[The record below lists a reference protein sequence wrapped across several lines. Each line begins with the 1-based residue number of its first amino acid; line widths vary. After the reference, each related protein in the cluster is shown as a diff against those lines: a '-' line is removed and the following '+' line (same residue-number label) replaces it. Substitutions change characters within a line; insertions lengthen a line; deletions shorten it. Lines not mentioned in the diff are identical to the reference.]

1 MMSIYRGAALFLG
14 LLVLPELSS
23 AQTDQARDDTSTYQ
37 LREILLNLYQATGG
51 LDWTFSDNW
60 FQQRAKVCTWH
71 GVICYSDQVSDERLH
86 GQIRELDLR
95 SNHLV
100 GTVPTQVFQ
109 IPYLQSLQLDGN
121 TNVDVDLSGLKNA
134 NFLTRLVISDT
145 QVSNLANIGD
155 AQNLEVLHLTNLNLR
170 SKLPPGLFTLTSLL
184 TLFANYNQ
192 FTGPLPTEIGRLT
205 KLDEL
210 YLFDNNLSGQIPTEI
225 GLLTGLQI
233 LTLSQNAFGGTLP
246 IELNSLTDLQIL
258 ALQRVAGK
266 EKGPGISGTLPAL
279 DNIPALTEVYLEN
292 QKLSGLL
299 NEKFLKNTPTSELV
313 RVDLSNNDLSG
324 TIPSQLVTKDYLNL
338 LLADNKIDV
347 VASNIIDNGSCPNIP
362 NWMGGDVTSV
372 GCNAFLCPPN
382 TWAPKG
388 RATEMDACQSCNFSD
403 DYWGHTSCSLTTPTD
418 VQERQVLV
426 NLYNRMGGPYWKQD
440 DNWLNPAVTVCDWY
454 GIDCTITGLV
464 QSIVL
469 KNNGLTDGLPIELF
483 SLPALKVL
491 NLSTNS
497 ISFSFD
503 GINKVQALE
512 VLDLSNIG
520 LINMNDVFQLT
531 NISNLRFFSLASN
544 DLGGELPI
552 ELFALINL
560 EEFSLSH
567 NQFSGK
573 LSTFI
578 GEMSN
583 LRRFGCVGN
592 QLTGQVPT
600 EIGRLTNLLEISASE
615 NQFEGT
621 LPTELNNLINL
632 EILSLTTTGSDRGIG
647 GPLLAFRNLEQ
658 LTSLQLDDNRLTGSL
673 PADFLITSRRLDQRI
688 EIGLTDNQLDG
699 TVPSQWSRFDR
710 LFVDLS
716 GNLITE
722 IASSLCSQS
731 NWMGGTVS
739 TFSCD
744 YILCPKSTYNDIG
757 RQTGSGTSDCQSCPS
772 AQYLGAKECNGNDYN
787 GGKGGDQSE
796 VDILIEFYASTN
808 GDSWKTNTGWAEL
821 ADPCSWHGITC
832 DGGKRVASID
842 LIGNGLT
849 GTPATSIFKLPSLQ
863 QLHFSSNSI
872 SFDFSGIS
880 NAPKLISLFLS
891 GTGIDNVNGIAIGG
905 NSGILT
911 LHLQDNNFVG
921 AIPLEL
927 FLLTNLRELDMSS
940 NQLTGTLPAG
950 VKVWDHLETL
960 RLYHNNLNGQLP
972 ASLGTMTDLRELN
985 LAENN
990 FDGTIPLELND
1001 LTNLRFLTL
1010 QREGGVSGTGDVG
1023 VDQGASS
1030 VNGPGLTGTLP
1041 AFQNLPYIEKLFLG
1055 VNSISGSVPFNF
1067 LDGVQDKAAMI
1078 SVDFTSNR
1086 LTGALPGSLSQ
1097 FDRMAFYAADNRISN
1112 IADGLCVKND
1122 WMNGD
1127 VGVFEC
1133 AGILCTVNTFSPI
1146 GRNSCQSCPSGT
1158 NGYLGSFNCLS
1169 TDDHKA
1175 NGERAILENLYRE
1188 MNGDNWIYSD
1198 NWMDPDKSICTWYGI
1213 TCVSDDEESVESISL
1228 VENELRHGFPTE
1240 MYRLP
1245 NLKGLNLQ
1253 GNAIV
1258 MDFSGIGNA
1267 DKLEYL
1273 DLENAAVSSL
1283 AGITSANNLK
1293 LLRIDGNI
1301 FDTFPHEVFQLK
1313 NLEVLSMS
1321 ENTFQ
1326 RQPLPTDFQNI
1337 INLVY
1342 FACSEC
1348 SFTGTIPTWL
1358 GDMASLEYLKLDQ
1371 NGLEGPLPVELEK
1384 LYNLKHLDLADQ
1396 RSGSGGISGGVLGFA
1411 LQTQLTEL
1419 YLQHNDFSG
1428 AIPTTLLEGLE
1439 IDELVTVDL
1448 RFNALTGAVPT
1459 ELTRI
1464 NDLNIYLAGNFISTL
1479 PNAICSKSWNDG
1491 NAQAHSC
1498 DGILCDKGFF
1508 NAYGRAVDDLD
1519 CIPCTG
1525 VAATYYGRTT
1535 CGFNFEH
1542 TTLLAL
1548 YRETDGPNWKSDG
1561 NWLRDDNHCTWEGIK
1576 CYEGGEF
1583 EGMVKE
1589 IDLGDNNL
1597 NGTPFF
1603 PLWNLGGLTYLDLRK
1618 NDVEIS
1624 FSGVAN
1630 AKALDTVILSET
1642 KISSLEGIGAAS
1654 SLTSLHITNAE
1665 LQGQIPTELYRLT
1678 KLQELFVS
1686 HNAFSGGLSTLVGEL
1701 TALRDLYMFDNKLTG
1716 TLPTELGRLVRIE
1729 HLSLGH
1735 NKLFGTMPRQIMSL
1749 PYLQLLSL
1757 HQEEGSLSDAAFSD
1771 GGGGLTGSLPA
1782 LDTMPRLRELYLGF
1796 NSIDGTIP
1804 DHFLQGINDF
1814 TQTITIDLTN
1824 NYLSGTIPSSLV
1836 VFDSLSLFLAGNSI
1850 HSIPDPICDKFRWM
1864 NGEVANGCDA
1874 ILCPPGTFNEFGRRV
1889 NSETLC
1895 EECTYPGSSTDWGS
1909 TTCGP
1914 HGADAYDDRTVLFEL
1929 FEATGGPSWT
1939 NSKNWKNDNIPLC
1952 DWFGVT
1958 CEPVGVLG
1966 TLTVTEL
1973 ELESNNLHGIIPSVI
1988 FHLPELRR
1996 LNLGK
2001 NDVSVTFNAIF
2012 QADRLEDL
2020 RLDQTRVS
2028 KLDGI
2033 GQATKLKI
2041 LHLHRNSF
2049 GWKPIPDE
2057 LFNLGGL
2064 TDLDLSDSRF
2074 GGTLSSKIGSLTN
2087 LLRLNLVSNDL
2098 SGLIPSE
2105 IGNLGSVEDLN
2116 LSNNNFFG
2124 TLPESVSN
2132 LISLKSLSL
2141 DNLKGQTAGLTG
2153 PLRPFATMP
2162 GLRDL
2167 HFSDNQLTGTLPGN
2181 FLAGVS
2187 NPQDSINVS
2196 LDGNHLV
2203 GTVPSQLGEFDKLN
2217 IDLTGNLFT
2226 AIGEG
2231 LCQKSLWLD
2240 GTVGLYSCDAIL
2252 CPPGEY
2258 SSTGRQTS
2266 MQIKC
2271 EPCPGAEN
2279 SPYMGVST
2287 CLSIQKQRER
2297 EILGKLFAATQGQD
2311 WKNSYGWLEE
2321 NVDVCNWYGISC
2333 REGSTIESVLLGSNH
2348 LVGSLPQEIFELP
2361 NLKFL
2366 WLYSN
2371 PMEFSFEGIAQA
2383 TSLRSLLLDST
2394 RLSSLQGIGLAKS
2407 LIDLD
2412 VRFNQLAGKLPQEI
2426 ENLTNLQSF
2435 TCADN
2440 ALTGPVPE
2448 FTSNRRL
2455 NTLRMG
2461 SNMFTGSLP
2470 SFAQHAEMKSL
2481 DVSESRLIGSI
2492 PSDFLETAD
2501 VDQIIII
2508 DLSENDLTG
2517 VVPGELSRFSDL
2529 TIYLRDNRF
2538 SGIDP
2543 GLCLEELWNDGDV
2556 GTYQCDG
2563 IMCPAGTFSSS
2574 GRASRTGALCE
2585 SCGKN
2590 KHLGRTTCGSD
2601 SASMPSFRVGAIG
2614 WLITT
2619 ALAIFGT
2626 ML

>member
-1 MMSIYRGAALFLG
+1 LLPLG
-14 LLVLPELSS
+14 S
-23 AQTDQARDDTSTYQ
+23 AQTDQARDDSSTYQ
-37 LREILLNLYQATGG
+37 IREILLTLYQATGG

-60 FQQRAKVCTWH
+60 FQQRAEVCTWH

-100 GTVPTQVFQ
+100 GTVPTQVFE

-121 TNVDVDLSGLKNA
+121 TNVDVDLSGLQKA

-145 QVSNLANIGD
+145 QVSDILTIGD
-155 AQNLEVLHLTNLNLR
+155 AQNLEVLHITNLNLQGR
-170 SKLPPGLFTLTSLL
+170 LPAGLFTLTNLL
-184 TLFANYNQ
+184 ALFANYNK

-210 YLFDNNLSGQIPTEI
+210 YLFDNDLTGQIPTEI

-246 IELNSLTDLQIL
+246 NELNSLTDLQIL
-258 ALQRVAGK
+258 ALQRVEGE
-266 EKGPGISGTLPAL
+266 EKGPGISGSLPAL
-279 DNIPALTEVYLEN
+279 DFIPALTEVYLEN
-292 QKLSGLL
+292 QKLSGLFH
-299 NEKFLKNTPTSELV
+299 ESFLKNAPTSELV
-313 RVDLSNNDLSG
+313 RVNLSNNDLSG
-324 TIPSQLVTKDYLNL
+324 TIPPQLVTKDYLNL
-338 LLADNKIDV
+338 FLANNKIDL
-347 VASNIIDNGSCPNIP
+347 VAASIVDNGSCPNIP

-372 GCNAFLCPPN
+372 GCNAFLCPAN
-382 TWAPKG
+382 TWAPEG
-388 RATEMDACQSCNFSD
+388 RATEVDACETCNFSD
-403 DYWGHTSCSLTTPTD
+403 FYWGHTSCSSSTSTG

-426 NLYNRMGGPYWKQD
+426 NLYNRMGGPYWNQD

-454 GIDCTITGLV
+454 GIDCNTDGQV

-469 KNNGLTDGLPIELF
+469 KNNGLTNGLPTDLF

-503 GINKVQALE
+503 GIKNVQALE
-512 VLDLSNIG
+512 TLDLTNLG
-520 LINMNDVFQLT
+520 LINLQEVAQLA
-531 NISNLRFFSLASN
+531 NISELRFLSLASN
-544 DLGGELPI
+544 NLAGDLPI
-552 ELFALINL
+552 ALFALISL
-560 EEFSLSH
+560 EEFSISH
-567 NQFSGK
+567 NDFTGK

-578 GEMSN
+578 GLMRN
-583 LRRFGCVGN
+583 LRRFGCAGN

-600 EIGRLTNLLEISASE
+600 QIGDLTNLLEISASE

-621 LPTELNNLINL
+621 LPTELNLLTNL
-632 EILSLTTTGSDRGIG
+632 ETLSLTTTGSDRGIG

-658 LTSLQLDDNRLTGSL
+658 LTSLQLDDNQLTGPL
-673 PADFLITSRRLDQRI
+673 PADFLINSRRTDQRI
-688 EIGLTDNQLDG
+688 EIGLSDNQLG
-699 TVPSQWSRFDR
+699 GILPSQWSRFDQ

-722 IASSLCSQS
+722 IAASLCSQS
-731 NWMGGTVS
+731 NWMGGTAS

-744 YILCPKSTYNDIG
+744 TILCPKGTYNDIG

-772 AQYLGAKECNGNDYN
+772 AQYLGAKECNGNDFN

-808 GDSWKTNTGWAEL
+808 GDSWETSTGWAEL
-821 ADPCSWHGITC
+821 ADPCSWYGITC

-863 QLHFSSNSI
+863 ELHLSSNSI
-872 SFDFSGIS
+872 SFDFSGIN
-880 NAPKLISLFLS
+880 NAPNLISLFLA
-891 GTGIDNVNGIAIGG
+891 GTGIDNVDGIAIGA
-905 NSGILT
+905 NSGIMT

-921 AIPLEL
+921 PIPLEL
-927 FLLTNLRELDMSS
+927 FLLPNLRELDMGF
-940 NQLTGTLPAG
+940 NQLTGTLPAA
-950 VKVWDHLETL
+950 VKVWENLEAL
-960 RLYHNNLNGQLP
+960 RLYHNNFNGQLP
-972 ASLGTMTDLRELN
+972 AVLGMMTALLELN

-1001 LTNLRFLTL
+1001 LTNLRFLSL
-1010 QREGGVSGTGDVG
+1010 QREGGLSGTGDVG

-1030 VNGPGLTGTLP
+1030 VDGPGLTGTLP
-1041 AFQNLPYIEKLFLG
+1041 AFQNLLYIEKLFLG
-1055 VNSISGSVPFNF
+1055 VNSISGTVPFNF
-1067 LDGVQDKAAMI
+1067 LDGVQDKAALI

-1086 LTGALPGSLSQ
+1086 LTGTLPGSLSQ
-1097 FDRMAFYAADNRISN
+1097 FDRMAFYIADNRISE
-1112 IADGLCVKND
+1112 IADGLCVKNA

-1127 VGVFEC
+1127 VGANQC
-1133 AGILCTVNTFSPI
+1133 GGILCSVDTYSPI

-1158 NGYLGSFNCLS
+1158 NGYLGSFNCLTS
-1169 TDDHKA
+1169 ADQKA
-1175 NGERAILENLYRE
+1175 NGERAILENLYRQ
-1188 MNGDNWIYSD
+1188 MDGDNWVYSD
-1198 NWMDPDKSICTWYGI
+1198 NWMDPDRSICLWYGI
-1213 TCVSDDEESVESISL
+1213 TCVSPDEESVEAISL
-1228 VENELRHGFPTE
+1228 VENQLRHGFPTE

-1267 DKLEYL
+1267 GKLEYL
-1273 DLENAAVSSL
+1273 DLEDAAVSSL
-1283 AGITSANNLK
+1283 AGITSASNLK
-1293 LLRIDGNI
+1293 LLRIDRNI
-1301 FDTFPHEVFQLK
+1301 FEIFPQEVFQLQ

-1321 ENTFQ
+1321 DNTFQ
-1326 RQPLPTDFQNI
+1326 EQPFPTDFQNFN
-1337 INLVY
+1337 NLVY

-1348 SFTGTIPTWL
+1348 SFTGPIPTWL
-1358 GDMASLEYLKLDQ
+1358 GDMTGLEYLKLDQ
-1371 NGLEGPLPVELEK
+1371 NALDGPLPVELEN
-1384 LYNLKHLDLADQ
+1384 LLNLKHLDLADQ
-1396 RSGSGGISGGVLGFA
+1396 LSNSGGINGQLLGFA

-1419 YLQHNDFSG
+1419 YLQHNVLTG
-1428 AIPTTLLEGLE
+1428 PIPITLLEGLKN
-1439 IDELVTVDL
+1439 DELVTVDL
-1448 RFNALTGAVPT
+1448 RFNGLTGGVPT

-1464 NDLNIYLAGNFISTL
+1464 SDLNIYVAANFISTL
-1479 PNAICSKSWNDG
+1479 PNAICNKPWNDG
-1491 NAQAHSC
+1491 NAQAHGC
-1498 DGILCDKGFF
+1498 DGILCGQGFF
-1508 NAYGRAVDDLD
+1508 NAYGRAIGDLD
-1519 CIPCTG
+1519 CIECTEG
-1525 VAATYYGRTT
+1525 ASTSYGSTQ
-1535 CGFNFEH
+1535 CGGDFEH
-1542 TTLLAL
+1542 TILLAL
-1548 YRETDGPNWKSDG
+1548 YRQTDGPNWKSDG

-1576 CYEGGEF
+1576 CHEDGEF
-1583 EGMVKE
+1583 KGMVKE

-1597 NGTPFF
+1597 NGTPSF
-1603 PLWNLGGLTYLDLRK
+1603 PLWYLGGLTYLDLRK
-1618 NDVEIS
+1618 NDVVIS

-1630 AKALDTVILSET
+1630 AIALDTVILSET
-1642 KISSLEGIGAAS
+1642 KTSSLEGIGGAS
-1654 SLTSLHITNAE
+1654 SLISLHITNAE
-1665 LQGQIPTELYRLT
+1665 LQKQIPTELYRLT
-1678 KLQELFVS
+1678 KLQELFIS
-1686 HNAFSGGLSTLVGEL
+1686 HNALSGKMSTLIGEL
-1701 TALRDLYMFDNKLTG
+1701 TALRDLYIFDNKLIG

-1729 HLSLGH
+1729 HLSLGQ
-1735 NKLFGTMPRQIMSL
+1735 NKFAGTMPRQIMSL
-1749 PYLQLLSL
+1749 PYLQVLSL
-1757 HQEEGSLSDAAFSD
+1757 QQEQGSLSDGTFPV
-1771 GGGGLTGSLPA
+1771 GLTGTLPA

-1796 NSIDGTIP
+1796 NSMTGTIP

-1814 TQTITIDLTN
+1814 TQMITVDLTN
-1824 NYLSGTIPSSLV
+1824 NLLSGTIPASLA
-1836 VFDSLSLFLAGNSI
+1836 VFDDLALFLAGNSI
-1850 HSIPDPICDKFRWM
+1850 QAIPDPICDKFLWM

-1889 NSETLC
+1889 NSETPC

-1909 TTCGP
+1909 TACGP
-1914 HGADAYDDRTVLFEL
+1914 AGADAYSDRTILFEL

-1939 NSKNWKNDNIPLC
+1939 NSKNWKNDNVPLC

-1958 CEPVGVLG
+1958 CEPVGNLG

-1973 ELESNNLHGIIPSVI
+1973 ELDSNNLHGIIPSVI

-2001 NDVSVTFNAIF
+2001 NDVSITFNAIF

-2020 RLDQTRVS
+2020 ILDETRVS

-2041 LHLHRNSF
+2041 LHLHGNSF

-2057 LFNLGGL
+2057 LFNLGEL

-2074 GGTLSSKIGSLTN
+2074 GGTLSSEIGSLTN

-2098 SGLIPSE
+2098 SGSIPSE
-2105 IGNLGSVEDLN
+2105 IGNLGSVEELM

-2132 LISLKSLSL
+2132 LVSLKSFFLE
-2141 DNLKGQTAGLTG
+2141 NFKGGTAGVTG

-2187 NPQDSINVS
+2187 NPQDSITIY
-2196 LDGNHLV
+2196 LDGNQLV
-2203 GTVPSQLGEFDKLN
+2203 GTVPSQLGAFEKLN

-2240 GTVGLYSCDAIL
+2240 GTVGLYSCNAIL

-2258 SSTGRQTS
+2258 SPAGRQTS
-2266 MQIKC
+2266 AQIQC
-2271 EPCPGAEN
+2271 DPCPGAEN

-2297 EILGKLFAATQGQD
+2297 EIMGKLFAATQGQN
-2311 WKNSYGWLEE
+2311 WKNRYGWLEE
-2321 NVDVCNWYGISC
+2321 NVDICNWYGISC
-2333 REGSTIESVLLGSNH
+2333 RQGSTIESVLLGSNH
-2348 LVGSLPQEIFELP
+2348 LVGSLPQEIFQLP

-2383 TSLRSLLLDST
+2383 TSLRSLLVDST
-2394 RLSSLQGIGLAKS
+2394 RLSSLQGIGLASS

-2426 ENLTNLQSF
+2426 ENLTNLQTF

-2448 FTSNRRL
+2448 FAGNRRL

-2470 SFAQHAEMKSL
+2470 SFARHAEMKSL
-2481 DVSESRLIGSI
+2481 DISENRLIGPI
-2492 PSDFLETAD
+2492 PSDFIETAD
-2501 VDQIIII
+2501 VNQIIII

-2517 VVPGELSRFSDL
+2517 VVPGELSRFTDL
-2529 TIYLRDNRF
+2529 TIYLRDNMF

-2574 GRASRTGALCE
+2574 GRASRTGATCE
-2585 SCGKN
+2585 TCGKN
-2590 KHLGRTTCGSD
+2590 KHLGRTTCGND
-2601 SASMPSFRVGAIG
+2601 SASTPSFRVGVSG

-2619 ALAIFGT
+2619 ALAIVGA

>member
-1 MMSIYRGAALFLG
+1 MMSTSTRRGVALFLG
-14 LLVLPELSS
+14 LLLLPLLST
-23 AQTDQARDDTSTYQ
+23 AQTDQARDDTSTYH

-60 FQQRAKVCTWH
+60 FQQRAEVCTWH

-100 GTVPTQVFQ
+100 GTVPTQVFE

-121 TNVDVDLSGLKNA
+121 TNVDVDLSGLRKA
-134 NFLTRLVISDT
+134 NFLTRLELSDT
-145 QVSNLANIGD
+145 QVSNLATIGD

-170 SKLPPGLFTLTSLL
+170 GKLPAGLFTLTSLL
-184 TLFANYNQ
+184 ALFANDNL
-192 FTGPLPTEIGRLT
+192 FTGRLPTEIGKLS

-210 YLFDNNLSGQIPTEI
+210 YLFENDMTGQIPTEI

-233 LTLSQNAFGGTLP
+233 LALSQNAFGGTLP
-246 IELNSLTDLQIL
+246 SQLNFLTGLQIL

-266 EKGPGISGTLPAL
+266 EKGPGISGSLPAL
-279 DNIPALTEVYLEN
+279 DNIPALTQVNLEN

-299 NEKFLKNTPTSELV
+299 NQNFLKNAPTSELV

-324 TIPSQLVTKDYLNL
+324 TVPSQLVTKDYLNL
-338 LLADNKIDV
+338 LLADNKIDLV
-347 VASNIIDNGSCPNIP
+347 SSNIIVNGSCPNIP

-372 GCNAFLCPPN
+372 GCNAFLCPSN
-382 TWAPKG
+382 SWAPKG
-388 RATEMDACQSCNFSD
+388 RATEVDTCQPCNFSD
-403 DYWGHTSCSLTTPTD
+403 NYLGHTSCSSTTPTE
-418 VQERQVLV
+418 ERQVLV
-426 NLYNRMGGPYWKQD
+426 NMYNRMGGPHWKQD
-440 DNWLNPAVTVCDWY
+440 VNWLNPAITVCDWF
-454 GIDCTITGLV
+454 GIDCTTDGQV
-464 QSIVL
+464 QSIVM
-469 KNNGLTDGLPIELF
+469 KNNGLTDGLPTELF

-491 NLSTNS
+491 NLSANS

-503 GINKVQALE
+503 GINKVQTLE

-520 LINMNDVFQLT
+520 LVNLNDVDQLKD
-531 NISNLRFFSLASN
+531 ISNLRFFSLASN

-552 ELFALINL
+552 EFFALPNL
-560 EEFSLSH
+560 EELSVSH
-567 NQFSGK
+567 NQFGGK
-573 LSTFI
+573 LPTFI

-583 LRRFGCVGN
+583 LRRFGCAGN

-600 EIGRLTNLLEISASE
+600 EIGSLTNLLEFSASE

-632 EILSLTTTGSDRGIG
+632 ETLSLTTTGSDRGIG
-647 GPLLAFRNLEQ
+647 GPLLAFRDLEQ
-658 LTSLQLDDNRLTGSL
+658 MTSLQLDDNRLTGSL
-673 PADFLITSRRLDQRI
+673 PVDFLINSRRLDQRI
-688 EIGLTDNQLDG
+688 DIGLTDNQLGG

-716 GNLITE
+716 GNLITK
-722 IASSLCSQS
+722 IASNLCSQS

-739 TFSCD
+739 TSSCD
-744 YILCPKSTYNDIG
+744 VILCPKSTYNDIG

-808 GDSWKTNTGWAEL
+808 GDSWTTNTGWGEL
-821 ADPCSWHGITC
+821 ADPCAWHGITC
-832 DGGKRVASID
+832 DGGKRVANIA
-842 LIGNGLT
+842 LVGNGLT

-863 QLHFSSNSI
+863 ELYLSSNSI
-872 SFDFSGIS
+872 SFDFSGIN

-891 GTGIDNVNGIAIGG
+891 GTGMDNVNGIAIGG

-927 FLLTNLRELDMSS
+927 FLLTNLRELDMGF

-950 VKVWDHLETL
+950 VKVWDNLETL
-960 RLYHNNLNGQLP
+960 RLQHNNLNGQLP
-972 ASLGTMTDLRELN
+972 AALGTMTDLRELN

-1030 VNGPGLTGTLP
+1030 VDGPGLTGTLP
-1041 AFQNLPYIEKLFLG
+1041 AFQSLPYIEKLFLG

-1067 LDGVQDKAAMI
+1067 LDGVQDKTAPI

-1097 FDRMAFYAADNRISN
+1097 FDRMALYVADNRISE
-1112 IADGLCVKND
+1112 IADGLCVKNA
-1122 WMNGD
+1122 WMDGD
-1127 VGVFEC
+1127 VGLFQC

-1175 NGERAILENLYRE
+1175 NGERAIVENLYRQ

-1228 VENELRHGFPTE
+1228 VENELRHYFPTE
-1240 MYRLP
+1240 VYSLP

-1258 MDFSGIGNA
+1258 MDFSGIGKA
-1267 DKLEYL
+1267 GKLEYL
-1273 DLENAAVSSL
+1273 DLEYAAVASL
-1283 AGITSANNLK
+1283 AGISSANNLK

-1301 FDTFPHEVFQLK
+1301 FDTFPQEVFQLK

-1326 RQPLPTDFQNI
+1326 RQPFPTDFQNF

-1358 GDMASLEYLKLDQ
+1358 GDMAGLEYLKLDQ
-1371 NGLEGPLPVELEK
+1371 NGLDGPLPVELEK
-1384 LYNLKHLDLADQ
+1384 LSNLKHLDLADQ
-1396 RSGSGGISGGVLGFA
+1396 RSNGGGISGGVLGFA
-1411 LQTQLTEL
+1411 DQTQLTEL
-1419 YLQHNDFSG
+1419 YLQHNDLAG
-1428 AIPTTLLEGLE
+1428 AIPTTLLKGVRN
-1439 IDELVTVDL
+1439 DELVTVDL
-1448 RFNALTGAVPT
+1448 RFNALTGGIPT

-1464 NDLNIYLAGNFISTL
+1464 NDLNIYVAANLITTL
-1479 PNAICSKSWNDG
+1479 PTSICNKPWNDG
-1491 NAQAHSC
+1491 NAQAHNC
-1498 DGILCDKGFF
+1498 DGILCDKGYF
-1508 NAYGRAVDDLD
+1508 NAYGRAIGDLD
-1519 CIPCTG
+1519 CIQCTEG
-1525 VAATYYGRTT
+1525 AATFYGRTT
-1535 CGFNFEH
+1535 CGAIFEH
-1542 TTLLAL
+1542 TILLGF
-1548 YRETDGPNWKSDG
+1548 YRQTDGPNWKSDG
-1561 NWLRDDNHCTWEGIK
+1561 NWNRDDNHCTWEGIK
-1576 CYEGGEF
+1576 CHEDGEF
-1583 EGMVKE
+1583 KGMVKE
-1589 IDLGDNNL
+1589 IDLGDNNM
-1597 NGTPFF
+1597 NGTPFL
-1603 PLWNLGGLTYLDLRK
+1603 PLWKLVGLTYLDLRK
-1618 NDVEIS
+1618 NDVVIS
-1624 FSGVAN
+1624 FSGVGY

-1654 SLTSLHITNAE
+1654 SLISLHITNAE

-1678 KLQELFVS
+1678 NLQELFIS
-1686 HNAFSGGLSTLVGEL
+1686 HNALSGIMSTLVGEL
-1701 TALRDLYMFDNKLTG
+1701 TALRDLYMFDNTLIG

-1735 NKLFGTMPRQIMSL
+1735 NKFAGPMPRQIMSL
-1749 PYLQLLSL
+1749 PYLQVLSL
-1757 HQEEGSLSDAAFSD
+1757 QQEQGSLSDDAFS
-1771 GGGGLTGSLPA
+1771 GGLTGSLPA

-1814 TQTITIDLTN
+1814 TQPITVDLTN
-1824 NYLSGTIPSSLV
+1824 NYLSGAIPSSLA
-1836 VFDSLSLFLAGNSI
+1836 VFDDLSLFLAGNSI
-1850 HSIPDPICDKFRWM
+1850 HQIPDPICDKFRWM

-1895 EECTYPGSSTDWGS
+1895 EACTYPGSATGWGS

-1914 HGADAYDDRTVLFEL
+1914 DGDDAYDDKTVLFEL

-1939 NSKNWKNDNIPLC
+1939 NSKNWKKDNVPLC

-1973 ELESNNLHGIIPSVI
+1973 ELESNNLHGIIPSII

-2001 NDVSVTFNAIF
+2001 NDVTITFNAIF
-2012 QADRLEDL
+2012 QADQLEDL
-2020 RLDQTRVS
+2020 RLDETRVS
-2028 KLDGI
+2028 ELDGI

-2057 LFNLGGL
+2057 LFNLEGL

-2098 SGLIPSE
+2098 SGLVPSE
-2105 IGNLGSVEDLN
+2105 IGNLGSVEELM
-2116 LSNNNFFG
+2116 LSNNNFYG

-2132 LISLKSLSL
+2132 LVSLKSFFL
-2141 DNLKGQTAGLTG
+2141 DNHKGERSGLTG

-2162 GLRDL
+2162 GLRDF

-2187 NPQDSINVS
+2187 NPQDIINVY

-2203 GTVPSQLGEFDKLN
+2203 GTVPPQLDAFEKLN

-2231 LCQKSLWLD
+2231 LCQKSLWLA
-2240 GTVGLYSCDAIL
+2240 GTVGLYSCNAIL

-2258 SSTGRQTS
+2258 SPAGRQTS

-2279 SPYMGVST
+2279 SPYMGVSS
-2287 CLSIQKQRER
+2287 CLSIQKKRER
-2297 EILGKLFAATQGQD
+2297 EILQILFTATQGQD
-2311 WKNSYGWLEE
+2311 WKNSYGWLED
-2321 NVDVCNWYGISC
+2321 NVDICDWYGISC
-2333 REGSTIESVLLGSNH
+2333 REGSTIESLLLGSNH
-2348 LVGSLPQEIFELP
+2348 LVGSLPQEIFQLP

-2383 TSLRSLLLDST
+2383 TSLRSLLVDST
-2394 RLSSLQGIGLAKS
+2394 RLSSLQGIGLARS

-2412 VRFNQLAGKLPQEI
+2412 VRFNQLAGKLPQEM

-2448 FTSNRRL
+2448 FAGNRRL

-2470 SFAQHAEMKSL
+2470 SFARHAEMKSL

-2501 VDQIIII
+2501 VNQIMII

-2517 VVPGELSRFSDL
+2517 VVPGKLSRFSDL

-2543 GLCLEELWNDGDV
+2543 GLCLVESWNDGDV

-2574 GRASRTGALCE
+2574 GRASRTGATCE

-2590 KHLGRTTCGSD
+2590 KHLGRTTCGND
-2601 SASMPSFRVGAIG
+2601 SASMPRFRVDASG

-2619 ALAIFGT
+2619 ALAIFGAV
-2626 ML
+2626 LY